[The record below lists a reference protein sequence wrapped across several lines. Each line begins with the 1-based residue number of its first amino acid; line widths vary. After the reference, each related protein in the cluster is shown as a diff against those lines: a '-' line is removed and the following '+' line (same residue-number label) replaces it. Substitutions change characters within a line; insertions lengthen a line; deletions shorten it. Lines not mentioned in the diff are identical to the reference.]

1 MLKQIILNSRGGLKP
16 KYHCNLTLITD
27 WNIRKEHSIALY
39 FYHSRPSLSF
49 TWFAAPW
56 KTFKFSIWRKNKILC
71 LSCVVFDFIHVFFC
85 YYKKDLEIVSD
96 FVSTINET
104 IL

>member
-1 MLKQIILNSRGGLKP
+1 MLKQIVLNSRGDMKP

-27 WNIRKEHSIALY
+27 WNIEKEHCIALY

-49 TWFAAPW
+49 TWFAALW

-71 LSCVVFDFIHVFFC
+71 VLVVWFLILFISF
-85 YYKKDLEIVSD
+85 L
-96 FVSTINET
+96 
-104 IL
+104 LLL